1 MATYYDLNE
10 YRRTKIDGGSR
21 IESTGKV
28 VTVKGSEIAFIYQA
42 GIGYAGLTANDVFTV
57 HLVGG
62 RKVITNEASISPMGF
77 VQVNEYLRITQE
89 DGSRIRQHSDY
100 VVRVKGDQVLAFDEA
115 GICYEL
121 DGETTHDCYR
131 VTLRDGSVFFTDQNG
146 KDDIDGGGA

>member
-10 YRRTKIDGGSR
+10 YRRTKVDGGSR

-42 GIGYAGLTANDVFTV
+42 GIGYDGLNDHNVFTV

-62 RKVITNEASISPMGF
+62 RKVITEWASISPMGF
-77 VQVNEYLRITQE
+77 VRVNEYLRITQE
-89 DGSRIRQHSDY
+89 DGSRIRQYSEHG
-100 VVRVKGDQVLAFDEA
+100 VRVKDDQVLAFDEA

-121 DGETTHDCYR
+121 DGETTNDCYR
-131 VTLRDGSVFFTDQNG
+131 VTLRDGSIFFTDAQG
-146 KDDIDGGGA
+146 KDDITGGGA